1 MGAVPELRNFL
12 MTKVP
17 IEPLQKAIA
26 TVQELARIF
35 KSNAAEES
43 TELFR
48 QLVSQRSGMD
58 LASGRQEDVDEFLR
72 ASLSVINE
80 ELADNNEY
88 QEIRSTFWGKI
99 SFTTRFENTL
109 PVGNCPKCPEYQ
121 PETREEDFF
130 ALMLTVPCSESPINL
145 STQLSAF
152 FRGNIFWRSC
162 PDCCKCQPPCHET
175 GPCKQMARRQLS
187 ILTAPNTLC
196 IQLTRFGRGRDALKV
211 QTVVEAPHNL
221 QLMEFIDYDLVATM
235 DHKGSTIQSG
245 HYVSKVRDLDG
256 SWKLYDDTRVSTI
269 SHLGVVSKDNYF
281 LMYRRKSSSNTWEAP
296 ILELTPDEIMQVS
309 RELF

>member
-17 IEPLQKAIA
+17 IEPLQEAIA

-88 QEIRSTFWGKI
+88 QKIRSTFWGRI

-121 PETREEDFF
+121 PETRE
-130 ALMLTVPCSESPINL
+130 
-145 STQLSAF
+145 
-152 FRGNIFWRSC
+152 
-162 PDCCKCQPPCHET
+162 
-175 GPCKQMARRQLS
+175 
-187 ILTAPNTLC
+187 
-196 IQLTRFGRGRDALKV
+196 
-211 QTVVEAPHNL
+211 
-221 QLMEFIDYDLVATM
+221 
-235 DHKGSTIQSG
+235 
-245 HYVSKVRDLDG
+245 
-256 SWKLYDDTRVSTI
+256 
-269 SHLGVVSKDNYF
+269 
-281 LMYRRKSSSNTWEAP
+281 
-296 ILELTPDEIMQVS
+296 
-309 RELF
+309 